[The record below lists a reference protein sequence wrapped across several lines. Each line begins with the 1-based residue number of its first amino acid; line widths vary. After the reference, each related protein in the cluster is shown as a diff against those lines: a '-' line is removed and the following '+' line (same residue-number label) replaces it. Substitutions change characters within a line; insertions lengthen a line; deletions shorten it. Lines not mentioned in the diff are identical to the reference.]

1 LVSATHE
8 AWNAGLI
15 ARLNDL
21 RIDVPDPDVRADRA
35 IDAVRRFGFALISGF
50 GEAALRASAAAE
62 LSALA
67 KRFGRIVPQSPR
79 GERIEDVR
87 DYSDVEEKDE
97 RGYRSGGELSP
108 HSDPST
114 LIALRC
120 LKLAKSGGE
129 SHLVNVRAVHD
140 RIAAHDP
147 VLLATL
153 YRDFPQWQVAGQYGE
168 AAAGPAVCGR
178 PIFAKRNDVVSCV
191 LYRPFVEMGAE
202 ALNMPLSAKQTA
214 ALDLFDACASD
225 PDLTLR
231 FVLQP
236 GETLVLNNR
245 TVLHARTDYKDWPD
259 QNRRRHL
266 LRVWID
272 APAQFPVAPEHA
284 LGDLFAPRPV
294 S

>member
-1 LVSATHE
+1 MNTTHE
-8 AWNAGLI
+8 AWNAGLS
-15 ARLNDL
+15 AQLKEL
-21 RIDVPDPDVRADRA
+21 RIDVPEPDVRADRA
-35 IDAVRRFGFALISGF
+35 INAVRRFGFALISGL
-50 GEAALRASAAAE
+50 GKADLRAPAAAD

-67 KRFGRIVPQSPR
+67 KRFGQIVPQSPR

-120 LKLAKSGGE
+120 LRSAKSGGE
-129 SHLVNVRAVHD
+129 SHLVNVRTIHD

-147 VLLATL
+147 ELLATL

-178 PIFAKRNDVVSCV
+178 PIFAKRDDVVSCV
-191 LYRPFVEMGAE
+191 LYRPFVEMGA
-202 ALNMPLSAKQTA
+202 AGLNTPLSAKQTA

-225 PDLTLR
+225 PDLALR
-231 FVLQP
+231 FILKP
-236 GETLVLNNR
+236 GETLVLHNR
-245 TVLHARTDYKDWPD
+245 TVLHARTDYEDWPN